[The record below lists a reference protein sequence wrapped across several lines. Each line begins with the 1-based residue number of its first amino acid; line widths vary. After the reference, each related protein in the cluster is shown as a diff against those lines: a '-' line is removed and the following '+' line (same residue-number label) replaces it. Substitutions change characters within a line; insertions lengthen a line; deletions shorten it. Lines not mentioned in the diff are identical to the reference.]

1 MTNPWLS
8 HEYEQIFQ
16 HIYRTHARVIIM
28 CSATKQSGCSTI
40 ALWLAQRCANQQN
53 TLLVELDLC
62 GAGLGYSPVEWQL
75 ATEHHVLHSDNL
87 FILPQPDSAQS
98 ILQLRQQDKLQQYL
112 NLWQQYYEFIV
123 IDLGA
128 VNHKHWRQLSACNL
142 SKISDIAILSV
153 ALGKTT
159 QEELHEAIE
168 LLKKGQLP
176 LAGCIAN
183 QFYNPSLQQQLLK
196 SLQRYK
202 KIIPTKLFL
211 FLERKIKH
219 NQFLQGTEL

>member
-16 HIYRTHARVIIM
+16 HIYRAHARVIIL

-40 ALWLAQRCANQQN
+40 ALWLAQRCANQQS

-62 GAGLGYSPVEWQL
+62 GAGLGYSPIEWQNT
-75 ATEHHVLHSDNL
+75 TEHHIAHSENL
-87 FILPQPDSAQS
+87 FILPQPRSAQS
-98 ILQLRQQDKLQQYL
+98 ILQLRQQDQLQLYL

-128 VNHKHWRQLSACNL
+128 VNNKHWRQLSACNL

-159 QEELHEAIE
+159 QEELLEAIDV
-168 LLKKGQLP
+168 LKKGQLP
-176 LAGCIAN
+176 LLGCIAN
-183 QFYNPSLQQQLLK
+183 EFYNPSLQQKLLN
-196 SLQRYK
+196 SLQSYQ
-202 KIIPTKLFL
+202 KILPTKLFH
-211 FLERKIKH
+211 FFEQKIKH
-219 NQFLQGTEL
+219 NHFLRGN